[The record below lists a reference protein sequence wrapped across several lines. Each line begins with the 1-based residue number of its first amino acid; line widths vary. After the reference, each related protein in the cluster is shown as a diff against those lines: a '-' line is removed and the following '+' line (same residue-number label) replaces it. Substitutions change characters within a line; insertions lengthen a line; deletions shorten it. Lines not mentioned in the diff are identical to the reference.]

1 MKILKAC
8 VQISKNVLSNNKYRK
23 ECAFKSEFV
32 LALLRLYYVSIKALL
47 RLYYVSIKALLRL
60 Y

>member
-8 VQISKNVLSNNKYRK
+8 VQISKNVLSDNKYRK

-47 RLYYVSIKALLRL
+47 RLY
-60 Y
+60 